1 MDKNVVLISFAEA
14 SKAYQALSELKGAAG
29 EGRVGLETAAVV
41 ARGADGK
48 VVVKDG
54 AGDGSATTGSLTGT
68 LVGSL
73 IGILGGPLGV
83 LLGGMSGALI
93 GGAVS
98 MDKVAGRL
106 SVLEQM
112 IRAMPVGST
121 TLIATVE
128 ESAVEVVD
136 KLADSLG
143 GTVLRRPMG
152 AVVAE
157 IEAEAEAQQAAAD
170 QARKVLRDKQKDEW
184 RDKFDNWKD
193 ELGEGI
199 DKLQAR
205 IAEAFGS
212 KKG

>member
-1 MDKNVVLISFAEA
+1 MDKNVLLISFAEA
-14 SKAYQALSELKGAAG
+14 SKAYQALSELKAAAAQ
-29 EGRVGLETAAVV
+29 GRVNLETAAVV
-41 ARGADGK
+41 TRGADGK
-48 VVVKDG
+48 MEVKDG
-54 AGDGSATTGSLTGT
+54 ASDGSATSGSLTGT

-98 MDKVAGRL
+98 LDKVTGRL

-112 IRAMPVGST
+112 MRAMPAGST

-136 KLADSLG
+136 KLAESLG
-143 GTVLRRPMG
+143 GNVMRRPLE
-152 AVVAE
+152 AVEAE
-157 IEAEAEAQQAAAD
+157 IAAEAEAQQAAAE

-184 RDKFDNWKD
+184 RDKFDEWTTEIGD
-193 ELGEGI
+193 GI
-199 DKLQAR
+199 DKLQAK
-205 IAEAFGS
+205 ISEAFGN
-212 KKG
+212 KKA

>member
-1 MDKNVVLISFAEA
+1 MDKNVVVISFAEA
-14 SKAYQALSELKGAAG
+14 SKAYQALSELKTAAAAG
-29 EGRVGLETAAVV
+29 SIDVETAAVV
-41 ARGADGK
+41 ARGEDGK

-54 AGDGSATTGSLTGT
+54 TSDGSATTGPLTGT

-73 IGILGGPLGV
+73 IGILGGPLGM

-93 GGAVS
+93 GSSVS
-98 MDKVAGRL
+98 MDKVTGRL

-112 IRAMPVGST
+112 MRAMPVGST

-128 ESAVEVVD
+128 ESATDVVD
-136 KLADSLG
+136 ALADKLHG
-143 GTVLRRPMG
+143 AVLRRPLG

-157 IEAEAEAQQAAAD
+157 MEAEEAAQDAAATE
-170 QARKVLRDKQKDEW
+170 ARKVLRDQQKDEW

-199 DKLQAR
+199 DKLQAK
-205 IAEAFGS
+205 ISDAFGS
-212 KKG
+212 KKA